1 MVTTE
6 FRLSMSR
13 INVRTG
19 LVRIELVNYGEDPH
33 DLKLRKIGTSKIYTI
48 PETAPGQRTSRTFR
62 LPVGSYKV
70 WCGIADHRAMGM
82 RAPLKVV
89 RRLGPGEPEHADA
102 PAGEVLGDAAV
113 LRVHPQRSRIEA
125 SDLRPGGRPR
135 MTAFT
140 DDLPLLAAI
149 TQ

>member
-1 MVTTE
+1 MTRRPELTTILALAALTAVTAFVLTLRAEPAPAQTAFPARIQVVTTE

-33 DLKLRKIGTSKIYTI
+33 DLKLRKIGTTKIYTI
-48 PETAPGQRTSRTFR
+48 PETAPGQRTTRTFR

-82 RAPLKVV
+82 RALLKVV
-89 RRLGPGEPEHADA
+89 RR
-102 PAGEVLGDAAV
+102 
-113 LRVHPQRSRIEA
+113 
-125 SDLRPGGRPR
+125 
-135 MTAFT
+135 
-140 DDLPLLAAI
+140 
-149 TQ
+149 